1 MYTHLL
7 PNILRPLSDA
17 VDLVIDFQYKL
28 NKDEKMPKNT
38 IEYYKLFEDWI
49 FDYIK
54 RVSNDLKNLKEI
66 K

>member
-1 MYTHLL
+1 MT
-7 PNILRPLSDA
+7 
-17 VDLVIDFQYKL
+17 
-28 NKDEKMPKNT
+28 KNT